1 MNEQLEKLKLAL
13 SAAGCGREAI
23 EKAEKLLAAGQTEA
37 LLLHLRLCR
46 CDLMEQLHESQK
58 RVDCMDYLIR
68 QTRKELSVKT

>member
-1 MNEQLEKLKLAL
+1 MDEQMEELTLTL
-13 SAAGCGREAI
+13 SAAGCGQGAI
-23 EKAEKLLAAGQTEA
+23 EKAGRLLSSGQTEA

-68 QTRKELSVKT
+68 QTKKELSAKS